1 MQQAQECNVCRHV
14 VFSTGYNL
22 NSKTKEYYKTCNVCR
37 ENIEYRKKE
46 KEINK
51 LIQKEA
57 KKEIKKNTT
66 VKGKK

>member
-1 MQQAQECNVCRHV
+1 MQQAQECNVCKHV
-14 VFSTGYNL
+14 VFITGYSL
-22 NSKTKEYYKTCNVCR
+22 NPKTNKHYKTCNVCK

-46 KEINK
+46 KEINR